1 MVKYIS
7 MKLFNKL
14 NKVFP
19 LRKVYPILLIGL
31 LIMVSFVIILLVVDS
46 RPNKHFYKMKL
57 SGYISKI
64 EREQYCTYYLIGDD
78 WYMIQSELID
88 YLFEGDSVFKAEDS
102 YSVNIYNHN
111 KLLKNRIEIQRIT
124 IEYVED
130 YKIE

>member
-1 MVKYIS
+1 
-7 MKLFNKL
+7 MKLFNNL

>member
-1 MVKYIS
+1 
-7 MKLFNKL
+7 MKLFNEL

-31 LIMVSFVIILLVVDS
+31 LIMISFVIILLVVDS